1 MIGKCYRV
9 KIKNKMFDKFKL
21 VCIGATGIIFIA
33 SYFFVGLHYYRNGY
47 ETATKK
53 YDEVLRVESE
63 KNYQKII
70 ETERNLTDEQNKI
83 VSEYLK
89 HIDELEKQHEQDKID
104 MDNLRDVISID
115 ADKLCNNSTANSATM
130 PTKAT
135 NQSGIRCYT
144 DAELQRKIEAS
155 LVIAG
160 EADLMF
166 EKYVALLKACKVG
179 NK

>member
-1 MIGKCYRV
+1 
-9 KIKNKMFDKFKL
+9 MFDKFKL

-33 SYFFVGLHYYRNGY
+33 SYFFVGVHYYRNGY

-53 YDEVLRVESE
+53 YDEVLRSESE

-70 ETERNLTDEQNKI
+70 ETERTLTDKQNSI

-89 HIDELEKQHEQDKID
+89 YIDDLEKQHEQDKID

-115 ADKLCNNSTANSATM
+115 ADKLCHNSNTHGSAM
-130 PTKAT
+130 STKAT

-166 EKYVALLKACKVG
+166 EKYVALLKVCKVG
-179 NK
+179 DK

>member
-1 MIGKCYRV
+1 
-9 KIKNKMFDKFKL
+9 MFDKFKL

-53 YDEVLRVESE
+53 YDEVLRSESE

-70 ETERNLTDEQNKI
+70 ETERNLTDKQNKI

-89 HIDELEKQHEQDKID
+89 YIDDLEKQHEQDKID

-115 ADKLCNNSTANSATM
+115 ADKLCHNSNTHGSAM
-130 PTKAT
+130 STKAT
-135 NQSGIRCYT
+135 NQSKLKCYT
-144 DAELQRKIEAS
+144 ESELQRKIEKS
-155 LVIAG
+155 LGITN
-160 EADLMF
+160 ECDKLSL
-166 EKYVALLKACKVG
+166 KYNALLEWCKL
-179 NK
+179 

>member
-1 MIGKCYRV
+1 
-9 KIKNKMFDKFKL
+9 MFDKFKL

-53 YDEVLRVESE
+53 YDEVLRQESE

-70 ETERNLTDEQNKI
+70 ETERNLTDKQNAI

-89 HIDELEKQHEQDKID
+89 YIDTLEKQHEQDKID
-104 MDNLRDVISID
+104 MENLRDVISID
-115 ADKLCNNSTANSATM
+115 ADKLCNNKSNTNSSTMS
-130 PTKAT
+130 TKAT

-144 DAELQRKIEAS
+144 NSELQRKIEAS

>member
-1 MIGKCYRV
+1 
-9 KIKNKMFDKFKL
+9 MFDKFKL

-33 SYFFVGLHYYRNGY
+33 SYIFVGVHYYRNGY

-70 ETERNLTDEQNKI
+70 ETERNLTDKQNAI

-89 HIDELEKQHEQDKID
+89 YIDTLEKQHEQDKID

-115 ADKLCNNSTANSATM
+115 TDKLCHNNSNTHSTAM
-130 PTKAT
+130 PPKAT
-135 NQSGIRCYT
+135 NQSKLKCYT
-144 DAELQRKIEAS
+144 NSELQRKIKES
-155 LVIAG
+155 LDIT
-160 EADLMF
+160 ADCDRLATRF
-166 EKYVALLKACKVG
+166 NSLLEWCKL
-179 NK
+179 

>member
-1 MIGKCYRV
+1 
-9 KIKNKMFDKFKL
+9 MFDKFKL
-21 VCIGATGIIFIA
+21 VCVGATGIIFIA
-33 SYFFVGLHYYRNGY
+33 SYFFVGVHYYRSGY

-70 ETERNLTDEQNKI
+70 ETERNLTDKQNKI
-83 VSEYLK
+83 VSEYLNY
-89 HIDELEKQHEQDKID
+89 IDTLEKQHEQDKID

-115 ADKLCNNSTANSATM
+115 ADKLCNNNSTSHSAAM
-130 PTKAT
+130 STKAT
-135 NQSGIRCYT
+135 NKSGIRCYT
-144 DAELQRKIEAS
+144 DSELQRKIEAS

>member
-1 MIGKCYRV
+1 
-9 KIKNKMFDKFKL
+9 MFDKFKFA
-21 VCIGATGIIFIA
+21 CIGATGIIFIA
-33 SYFFVGLHYYRNGY
+33 SYFFVGVHCYRNGY
-47 ETATKK
+47 DTATKK
-53 YDEVLRVESE
+53 YDEVLRLESE

-70 ETERNLTDEQNKI
+70 ETERNLTDKQNRI

-89 HIDELEKQHEQDKID
+89 YIDELEKQHEQDKID

-115 ADKLCNNSTANSATM
+115 TDKLCDNNSNTHSTAM
-130 PTKAT
+130 PAKAT

-144 DAELQRKIEAS
+144 GAELQRKIEAS

>member
-1 MIGKCYRV
+1 
-9 KIKNKMFDKFKL
+9 MFDKFKL

-53 YDEVLRVESE
+53 YDEVLSVESE

-70 ETERNLTDEQNKI
+70 ETERNLTDKQNKI

-89 HIDELEKQHEQDKID
+89 YIDTLEKQHEQDKID

-115 ADKLCNNSTANSATM
+115 TDKLCHNNSNSGSTTM

-135 NQSGIRCYT
+135 NKSGLKCYT
-144 DAELQRKIEAS
+144 ESELQRKIKES
-155 LVIAG
+155 LDITN
-160 EADLMF
+160 ECDKLSH
-166 EKYVALLKACKVG
+166 KYNALLEWCKL
-179 NK
+179 

>member
-1 MIGKCYRV
+1 
-9 KIKNKMFDKFKL
+9 MFDKFKFA
-21 VCIGATGIIFIA
+21 CIGATGIIFIA

-53 YDEVLRVESE
+53 YDEVLRQESE

-70 ETERNLTDEQNKI
+70 ETERNLTDKQNEI

-89 HIDELEKQHEQDKID
+89 YIDELEKQHEQDKID

-115 ADKLCNNSTANSATM
+115 IDKLCNNSTSHGSTM

-135 NQSGIRCYT
+135 NQSKLKCYT
-144 DAELQRKIEAS
+144 ESELQRKIEKS
-155 LVIAG
+155 LDITNECDRLAVR
-160 EADLMF
+160 F
-166 EKYVALLKACKVG
+166 NSLLEWCKL
-179 NK
+179 

>member
-1 MIGKCYRV
+1 
-9 KIKNKMFDKFKL
+9 MFDKFKL

-33 SYFFVGLHYYRNGY
+33 SYFFVGVHYYRSGY

-70 ETERNLTDEQNKI
+70 ETERNLTDKQNAI

-89 HIDELEKQHEQDKID
+89 HIDDLEKQHEQDKID

-115 ADKLCNNSTANSATM
+115 ADKLCNNNSNTHSAAM
-130 PTKAT
+130 PAKAT

-144 DAELQRKIEAS
+144 DSELQKKIKAS
-155 LVIAG
+155 LDIAG

>member
-1 MIGKCYRV
+1 
-9 KIKNKMFDKFKL
+9 MFDKFKL

-70 ETERNLTDEQNKI
+70 ETERNLTDKQNKI

-89 HIDELEKQHEQDKID
+89 YIDDLEKQHEQDKID

-115 ADKLCNNSTANSATM
+115 ADKLCNNNSNSHSAAM
-130 PTKAT
+130 PAKAT
-135 NQSGIRCYT
+135 NQSKLRCYT
-144 DAELQRKIEAS
+144 ESELQRKIKES
-155 LVIAG
+155 LDISN
-160 EADLMF
+160 ECDKLSI
-166 EKYVALLKACKVG
+166 KYNALLEWCKL
-179 NK
+179 

>member
-1 MIGKCYRV
+1 
-9 KIKNKMFDKFKL
+9 MFDKFKL

-53 YDEVLRVESE
+53 YDEVLRSESE

-70 ETERNLTDEQNKI
+70 ETERNLTDKQNAI

-89 HIDELEKQHEQDKID
+89 YIDELEKQHEQDKID

-115 ADKLCNNSTANSATM
+115 TDKLCDNSNTNSATM

-135 NQSGIRCYT
+135 NQSKLKCYT
-144 DAELQRKIEAS
+144 NSELQRKIKES
-155 LVIAG
+155 LDITN
-160 EADLMF
+160 ECDKLSL
-166 EKYVALLKACKVG
+166 KYNALLEWCKL
-179 NK
+179 

>member
-1 MIGKCYRV
+1 
-9 KIKNKMFDKFKL
+9 MFDKFKL

-33 SYFFVGLHYYRNGY
+33 SYFFVGVHYYRSGY

-70 ETERNLTDEQNKI
+70 ETERNLTDKQNKI

-89 HIDELEKQHEQDKID
+89 YIDELEKQHEQDKID

-115 ADKLCNNSTANSATM
+115 TDKLCNSSNTHSAAM
-130 PTKAT
+130 PPKAT
-135 NQSGIRCYT
+135 NQSKLRCYT
-144 DAELQRKIEAS
+144 ESELQRKIKES
-155 LVIAG
+155 LDIAA
-160 EADLMF
+160 ECDRLAIRF
-166 EKYVALLKACKVG
+166 NSLLEWCKL
-179 NK
+179 